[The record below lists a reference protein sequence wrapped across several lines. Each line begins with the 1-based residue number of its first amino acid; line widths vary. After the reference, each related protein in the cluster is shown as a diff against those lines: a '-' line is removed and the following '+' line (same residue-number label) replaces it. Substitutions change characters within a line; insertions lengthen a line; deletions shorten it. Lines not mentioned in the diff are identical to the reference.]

1 MSHHSLIEY
10 FKRAG
15 LIVQSREIKVVLFNQ
30 TNTKS
35 IINEALRTKH
45 GQVIVTDDKRS
56 ISMNNMTVCY
66 ASKKHQSTSDYPSDL
81 DQIKA
86 IGVPI
91 YTGYIWKSES
101 IQN

>member
-56 ISMNNMTVCY
+56 ISMNNMTVCFVSNKPQ
-66 ASKKHQSTSDYPSDL
+66 AISDYPL
-81 DQIKA
+81 KC
-86 IGVPI
+86 VLP
-91 YTGYIWKSES
+91 T
-101 IQN
+101 